1 MTDKNSLMVLRCP
14 ACGASL
20 KAKNTT
26 EPVTCV
32 YCDSTVVPVVETSRG
47 NQIDNAGANVRVE
60 GIRTS
65 SSALAYME
73 QFFEEY
79 DWDSFAYAQSLS
91 IGEIDRL
98 ASALKAS
105 AADDKNTWIACFQ
118 AVSVPY
124 LHKIEGCKQIL
135 SAVIEEYKLD
145 SLDAYSQFD
154 AYKRVMAMM
163 VSRREEILSKLEKFT
178 GYAEKYGASA
188 GAINELKEQTA
199 RVTEFGKVHPFT
211 SVKDIPQI
219 QEFDREKDAKIVA
232 RLAEQGINAKTE
244 YDRAKS
250 LIENKQYVEALNV
263 LLTLQGYSDTNAL
276 IEKIDK
282 YYLILDVLEIEG
294 NLYYYRED
302 PRSDKLGLY
311 PTADGK
317 VTDKAIIRN
326 IGKIITNYAD
336 ILYYLDTSGKAK
348 RYSLST
354 KQETK
359 LFDKRLDKD
368 SVYVYGK
375 KAFLRTAKDI
385 DSDNESGA
393 VCDIVALDLVTGAV
407 NVFIKNA
414 KNIVALRGNKLIYQV
429 VAKKEGQDDQSAKV
443 ISKVI
448 NVDTKQ
454 VVEVG
459 GKNVTIHG
467 FVGEQVVYTR
477 QAPNE
482 FNRDLYIKPMEKDNP
497 ERLIEKNVY
506 QFCSIIAEKLFY
518 YIGNVH
524 NQSLININCDGT
536 GRREWPQFIQEVL
549 LEQGGWVYFIRKA
562 GYNAVLCRARL
573 DGSRYRIIA
582 ADIEKFIK
590 IKNGYLYYINGDSSL
605 VMVRMDGSNLQEL
618 CDDVETVLSV
628 REDKIVFVSVDG
640 RIKTGEYEQTTK
652 VIKSIYAVN
661 FNGSGKIKLAYDV
674 KRAKE
679 YDENTVYYITEKDR
693 LETLYKL
700 DVETDRGEKLLD
712 LQVMEET
719 RKFPGFAVAVVVAVL
734 AIFCAMIAFCAEAV
748 GVGLFFMMLGIV
760 SAIIAAMIKLG
771 NIL

>member
-1 MTDKNSLMVLRCP
+1 MADKNKLMVLRCP

-20 KAKNTT
+20 KAKNAT

-32 YCDSTVVPVVETSRG
+32 YCDSTVVPVAETSRG
-47 NQIDNAGANVRVE
+47 NQIDNVGTNVRVE

-79 DWDSFAYAQSLS
+79 DWDAFAYAQSLS
-91 IGEIDRL
+91 IAEIDRL
-98 ASALKAS
+98 TLALKAS
-105 AADDKNTWIACFQ
+105 DADDKNTWIACFK
-118 AVSVPY
+118 AVSEPY

-135 SAVIEEYKLD
+135 SSVIEEYKQD

-154 AYKRVMAMM
+154 AYKRVTAMM

-178 GYAEKYGASA
+178 VYAEKYGASA
-188 GAINELKEQTA
+188 GVINELKEQTA
-199 RVTEFGKVHPFT
+199 QVDNFGKVRFFD
-211 SVKDIPQI
+211 SIKDIPQI
-219 QEFDREKDAKIVA
+219 QEFDRERDAKIVA
-232 RLAEQGINAKTE
+232 RLAERGINAKVE
-244 YDRAKS
+244 YNRAKS
-250 LIENKQYVEALNV
+250 LIESKKYVEALNV

-282 YYLILDVLEIEG
+282 YYLILGVLEIEG
-294 NLYYYRED
+294 NLYYYKED
-302 PRSDKLGLY
+302 SRGDRIGLY
-311 PTADGK
+311 PTVNGKIADK
-317 VTDKAIIRN
+317 PIIRN

-336 ILYYLDTSGKAK
+336 ILYYLDSNGKVK
-348 RYSLST
+348 RYNLST
-354 KQETK
+354 KQESK
-359 LFDKRLDKD
+359 LFDNRLDEGT
-368 SVYVYGK
+368 VYVYGK
-375 KAFLRTAKDI
+375 KAFLHTARENDA
-385 DSDNESGA
+385 DDGNGA
-393 VCDIVALDLVTGAV
+393 LCDIVVLDLATGAV

-414 KNIVALRGNKLIYQV
+414 KGIVALRGNKLIYQV
-429 VAKKEGQDDQSAKV
+429 VPKKDSQEEQNEKV

-459 GKNVTIHG
+459 GKDVTIHG

-482 FNRDLYIKPMEKDNP
+482 YNKDLYIKPMEEGKP

-506 QFCSIIAEKLFY
+506 QFRAIIAEKLFY
-518 YIGNVH
+518 YIGNAH

-549 LEQGGWVYFIRKA
+549 LEQGGWVYFIRKT

-573 DGSRYRIIA
+573 DGSCYRIIA

-640 RIKTGEYEQTTK
+640 RIKTGEYEQTAK
-652 VIKSIYAVN
+652 DIKSIYAVD
-661 FNGSGKIKLAYDV
+661 FTGSGKIKLAYDV

-679 YDENTVYYITEKDR
+679 YDENTVYYVTEENR
-693 LETLYKL
+693 IETLYKL
-700 DVETDRGEKLLD
+700 DVQTNREEKLLE
-712 LQVMEET
+712 LQVTEET
-719 RKFPGFAVAVVVAVL
+719 QKLPWS
-734 AIFCAMIAFCAEAV
+734 AIAITIAILSVFCALIAFCAEAV
-748 GVGLFFMMLGIV
+748 GVGLFFMMLGIISTV
-760 SAIIAAMIKLG
+760 IGVTLKFG
-771 NIL
+771 NQL